1 MIMSH
6 INANIELDFDH
17 LTVLAIMNYKILSL
31 FLLLVI
37 QASIAVS
44 QKLPSRK
51 NIIKS
56 MRLTNAYFMHKWPDP
71 GKSIITNRERPSNI
85 WTRAV
90 YYEGLMSL
98 YAIDRKK
105 EYYDYAVEWGEK
117 HKWGMRSGID
127 TRNADDQCCGQTYI
141 DLYLIDRQPERI
153 RDIKLSIDNMVKSE
167 KKDDW
172 NWIDA
177 LQMAMPVFTKLG
189 VLYKDTSYFRKMYD
203 IYSYSKYNHG
213 GKGLY
218 NIADKLWW
226 RDKDFVP
233 PYKEPNGEDCYWS
246 RGNGWV
252 IAALVRTLDELPET
266 DPHYNEY
273 LQDFKDMCVAL
284 VPLQR
289 TDGFWNVS
297 LHDPTNFGGKETSGT
312 ALFTYGFAWGIRKG
326 FLDKKTYLPPVQK
339 AWKAM
344 TSEAVHEDGKLGY
357 VQGTGKEPKDGQPVT
372 YTSVPDFEDYGLG
385 CFLLAGSEVYRLK

>member
-1 MIMSH
+1 
-6 INANIELDFDH
+6 
-17 LTVLAIMNYKILSL
+17 MNHKSLWL
-31 FLLLVI
+31 FLLLVVPGSF
-37 QASIAVS
+37 ALS
-44 QKLPSRK
+44 QKLPSKK
-51 NIIKS
+51 NILRS
-56 MRLTNAYFMHKWPDP
+56 MRLTNAYFMRKWPDP

-90 YYEGLMSL
+90 YYEGLMALHS
-98 YAIDRKK
+98 IDPKK
-105 EYYDYAVEWGEK
+105 EYYDYAVDWGEK
-117 HKWGMRSGID
+117 HKWGMRSGIN

-141 DLYLIDRQPERI
+141 DLYLIDGKPERI

-218 NIADKLWW
+218 NTADKLWW

-252 IAALVRTLDELPET
+252 VAALVRTLDGLPKT

-273 LQDFKDMCVAL
+273 LQDFKDMCAAL
-284 VPLQR
+284 VPIQR
-289 TDGFWNVS
+289 PDGFWNVS

-312 ALFTYGFAWGIRKG
+312 ALFTYGFAWGMRNG
-326 FLDKKTYLPPVQK
+326 FLDKQVYLPVVQK

-344 TSEAVHEDGKLGY
+344 TSEAIHKDGKLGY
-357 VQGTGKEPKDGQPVT
+357 VQGTGKEPKDGQPVSFT
-372 YTSVPDFEDYGLG
+372 NTPDFEDYGLG
-385 CFLLAGSEVYRLK
+385 CFLLAGSELYRLK